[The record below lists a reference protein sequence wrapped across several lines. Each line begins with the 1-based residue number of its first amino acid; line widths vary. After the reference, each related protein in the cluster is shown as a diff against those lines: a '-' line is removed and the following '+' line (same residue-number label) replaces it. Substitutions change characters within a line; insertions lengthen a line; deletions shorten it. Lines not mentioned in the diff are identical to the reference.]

1 MGIIKLNKMEFFA
14 YHGHFEEET
23 KVGNYFTV
31 NLEIK
36 VDTKKAE
43 ASDCLEDA
51 LNYVDVYNLVS
62 KEMDIVSKLVENVAK
77 RILNSLFLNYPTVIL
92 HAKVEV
98 QKMNPPLGAKMESV
112 SVILEQ

>member
-1 MGIIKLNKMEFFA
+1 MEFFA

-23 KVGNYFTV
+23 KVGNYFIV

-36 VDTKKAE
+36 ADTKKAE
-43 ASDCLEDA
+43 ASDDLEDA
-51 LNYVDVYNLVS
+51 LNYVDIYNLVA
-62 KEMDIVSKLVENVAK
+62 KEMEQASKLLENVAK
-77 RILNSLFLNYPTVIL
+77 RILDSLFNNCDHKIL

-98 QKMNPPLGAKMESV
+98 QKMNPPLGSKMQSV

>member
-1 MGIIKLNKMEFFA
+1 MGIIKLNNMEFFA

-23 KVGNYFTV
+23 KVGNYFNL

-36 VDTKKAE
+36 TDTKKAE
-43 ASDCLEDA
+43 ASDNLDDA
-51 LNYVDVYNLVS
+51 LNYVDVYNLIS
-62 KEMDIVSKLVENVAK
+62 KEMDKPSKLIENVAK
-77 RILNSLFLNYPTVIL
+77 RILDSLFLNHPTTIL